1 MKKHLLLIF
10 LISCQNKDL
19 TLVYPESRMS
29 DHVDTYFGQDVPDPY
44 RWMEDDMAKETEDWV
59 ERQNNV
65 TFDYL
70 DQIPYR
76 KKLKNRL
83 KKLNDYEKLGA
94 PFKEGNYE
102 YY

>member
-1 MKKHLLLIF
+1 MKKHLFLLLIF

-29 DHVDTYFGQDVPDPY
+29 DQVDTYFGQDVPDPY

-65 TFDYL
+65 TFNYL
-70 DQIPYR
+70 DQISYR
-76 KKLKNRL
+76 KKLKNRF
-83 KKLNDYEKLGA
+83 
-94 PFKEGNYE
+94 PFLCF
-102 YY
+102 

>member
-1 MKKHLLLIF
+1 
-10 LISCQNKDL
+10 
-19 TLVYPESRMS
+19 MS

-65 TFDYL
+65 TFNYL

-76 KKLKNRL
+76 KKLKNRSQM
-83 KKLNDYEKLGA
+83 
-94 PFKEGNYE
+94 GNVTH
-102 YY
+102 